1 MASPGV
7 KANLGGQFQQ
17 KAVEIYFIFGN
28 TFAFCFVAR
37 QKKAAFAPGAWP
49 KRKPRGGG
57 SAVSMS
63 KGALFG
69 LGFTQP
75 PLCPS

>member
-1 MASPGV
+1 MASPGA

-17 KAVEIYFIFGN
+17 KAVELYFWQML
-28 TFAFCFVAR
+28 FAFCFFAR

-49 KRKPRGGG
+49 KRKPRGGE
-57 SAVSMS
+57 SAVSVS

>member
-1 MASPGV
+1 VASSN
-7 KANLGGQFQQ
+7 KRQW
-17 KAVEIYFIFGN
+17 KFILFLE
-28 TFAFCFVAR
+28 TLFAFCFVAR